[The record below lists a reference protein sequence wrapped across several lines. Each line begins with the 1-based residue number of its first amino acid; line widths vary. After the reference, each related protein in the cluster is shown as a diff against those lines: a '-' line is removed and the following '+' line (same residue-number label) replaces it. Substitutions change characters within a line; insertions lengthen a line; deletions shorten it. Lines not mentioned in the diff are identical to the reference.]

1 MADRERTD
9 DEMDAVRRDE
19 GDENTQSKKG
29 KDVMRGR
36 SFAGTNWAN
45 TERGQ
50 TNERER
56 VAEHGA
62 NLDEFGEMVTDA
74 EIEAREE
81 NED

>member
-1 MADRERTD
+1 MADREKKD
-9 DEMDAVRRDE
+9 DGMDVGRRKD
-19 GDENTQSKKG
+19 GDDTVESKHG

-62 NLDEFGEMVTDA
+62 NLDEAGELVTDA

>member
-1 MADRERTD
+1 MADREKTD
-9 DEMDAVRRDE
+9 DEMDAGRRQDGE
-19 GDENTQSKKG
+19 ETADSPKG

-74 EIEAREE
+74 EIDAREE

>member
-1 MADRERTD
+1 MADREKTD
-9 DEMDAVRRDE
+9 DEMDAGRRGDE
-19 GDENTQSKKG
+19 GDGQQSTKG

-45 TERGQ
+45 TEREQ
-50 TNERER
+50 TKERER

-81 NED
+81 DED

>member
-1 MADRERTD
+1 MADREKTD
-9 DEMDAVRRDE
+9 DEMDASRR
-19 GDENTQSKKG
+19 GDAEEQKG

-74 EIEAREE
+74 ETEAREE

>member
-1 MADRERTD
+1 MADREKTD
-9 DEMDAVRRDE
+9 DEMDTGLHDE
-19 GDENTQSKKG
+19 AEETAPSQKG
-29 KDVMRGR
+29 KDAMRGR

-74 EIEAREE
+74 EIDAREG